1 MPLVVMCGIPASG
14 KTTRA
19 QELERFLKEQ
29 CGKSTLLIN
38 EESLHINKKDT
49 YKDNFSEKNTRATLK
64 AAVERHLTREV
75 VVIIDSLNY
84 IKGYRYELYCIAR
97 SQRTPHCIVLHALS
111 FLSLLFFK
119 SKLQQSRRRAVL
131 ASFFSFL
138 PSGDRCCHY
147 FHPLP
152 KQVYCNVPRETARQ
166 WNQNREDALNE
177 ALFEDLANRFE
188 EPNDRNRWDNPLFV
202 LTPEEPTC
210 LEEVRAALFDRVSKA
225 PNLATIPQK
234 LSDTN
239 FVYEMDKRTK
249 EIVSAILQAQSESA
263 VLGDNIVVPH
273 TTQTVRL
280 VRKLTMPELRRMR
293 AQFQK
298 ITQLHPPKSLEE
310 IGQLFVC
317 YINTSLE

>member
-97 SQRTPHCIVLHALS
+97 SQRTPHCI
-111 FLSLLFFK
+111 
-119 SKLQQSRRRAVL
+119 
-131 ASFFSFL
+131 
-138 PSGDRCCHY
+138 
-147 FHPLP
+147 
-152 KQVYCNVPRETARQ
+152 VYCNVPRETARQ